1 MAAVSLRTAF
11 EGERSAVT
19 FWLLAFFLLV
29 PLAIAVPGLIARN
42 RRTYAWATLC
52 VTPHFIYALTEI
64 VANPAIRELAA
75 SILAL
80 SLGLAVALVAYLR
93 LTRADGLEDV
103 RAGSLSGVRKG
114 RHAIFAGGRSVP
126 FPELGKADTRSG
138 KGTGSTACETAPERI
153 LVKARE
159 FARRN

>member
-1 MAAVSLRTAF
+1 MADPVPTTAATLRAGADRARRFALLLVAALAAVSLRTAF

-80 SLGLAVALVAYLR
+80 SLGLTVALVAYLR
-93 LTRADGLEDV
+93 LTRADG
-103 RAGSLSGVRKG
+103 R
-114 RHAIFAGGRSVP
+114 
-126 FPELGKADTRSG
+126 
-138 KGTGSTACETAPERI
+138 
-153 LVKARE
+153 
-159 FARRN
+159 